1 MLPGLPKEMRN
12 AAVDEGSITRIEAVI
27 RSMTPGERNDPAIIN
42 GSRRTRIATGS
53 GTTPADVNDLV
64 NRFKEMQKLM
74 RSSGMMAQ
82 ARPGGRR
89 QKRKGGRVTPASR

>member
-53 GTTPADVNDLV
+53 GTRPADVNDLV

-82 ARPGGRR
+82 AHPGGRR